1 MIASSSLVLL
11 LTASLFSQTRI
22 DGRIV
27 DKSTSEPLV
36 GVNVFFSKTTWGAT
50 TDDNGFYTLTNIP
63 AGQYELV
70 VSMIGYEVEREQ
82 MIIKADERFTL
93 NFRLQS
99 RAILMSEINVTAKT
113 DRVWKKNYDRFRR
126 SFLGTSKN
134 GESCLILN
142 EFVLAFDENGQ
153 YFRAKASQPIRIEN
167 PELGYRITYIL
178 DDFEIDGTEVRFA
191 GDHYYESMISKSKRQ
206 LKKWEKNRKKAYN
219 GSLRHLLKTLT
230 DRFDLRFTFNE
241 GMIIQNDNW
250 NSIAGRKKDPL
261 VREGFSISMNKKD
274 LFGTSLIIEDEYK
287 PLRSDTLVFPGAT
300 YEQPLLSF
308 EGRMM
313 VVYVKESPELA
324 YMMENDSPSSYK
336 QTSYLLL
343 RADSVYYDRDGRF
356 FEPYMIEQQ
365 GYSSWERIGDQLPS
379 TMSKNKY

>member
-82 MIIKADERFTL
+82 MIIKTDERFTL

-99 RAILMSEINVTAKT
+99 RAILMSEVNVTAKT

-142 EFVLAFDENGQ
+142 EFVLTFDENGQ

-230 DRFDLRFTFNE
+230 DRFDLRFTINN

-274 LFGTSLIIEDEYK
+274 LFGTSLIIEEEYK

-313 VVYVKESPELA
+313 VVYMKESPELA

-343 RADSVYYDRDGRF
+343 RADSVYYDRDGRY

-365 GYSSWERIGDQLPS
+365 GYSSWERIGDQLPF
-379 TMSKNKY
+379 NYEQE

>member
-1 MIASSSLVLL
+1 MIASLALVLL
-11 LTASLFSQTRI
+11 LNASLFSQTRI

-50 TDDNGFYTLTNIP
+50 TDDNGFYTLTNNP

-82 MIIKADERFTL
+82 MIIKSDERFTL

-113 DRVWKKNYDRFRR
+113 DRVWKKSYDRFRR

-134 GESCLILN
+134 CESCLILN
-142 EFVLAFDENGQ
+142 EFVLTFDDNGQ
-153 YFRAKASQPIRIEN
+153 YFKAKASQPIRIEN

-178 DDFEIDGTEVRFA
+178 DDFEIDGTEVRYA
-191 GDHYYESMISKSKRQ
+191 GDHYYESMSSKSKRQ

-274 LFGTSLIIEDEYK
+274 LFGTSLIIEEEYK

-300 YEQPLLSF
+300 FEQPLLSF

-313 VVYVKESPELA
+313 VVYMKESPELA

-343 RADSVYYDRDGRF
+343 RADSVNYDRDGRY

-365 GYSSWERIGDQLPS
+365 GYSSWERIGDQLPF
-379 TMSKNKY
+379 NYEQE

>member
-1 MIASSSLVLL
+1 MIASLTLVLL
-11 LTASLFSQTRI
+11 LTVSLFSQTRI

-82 MIIKADERFTL
+82 MIIKSDERFTL

-113 DRVWKKNYDRFRR
+113 DRVWKKSYDRFRR

-142 EFVLAFDENGQ
+142 EFVLTFDDNGQ
-153 YFRAKASQPIRIEN
+153 YFKAKASQPIRIEN

-178 DDFEIDGTEVRFA
+178 DDFEIDGTEVRYA
-191 GDHYYESMISKSKRQ
+191 GDHYYESMSSKSKRQ

-274 LFGTSLIIEDEYK
+274 LFGTSLIIEEEYK

-313 VVYVKESPELA
+313 VVYMKESPELA

-343 RADSVYYDRDGRF
+343 RADSVNYDRDGRY

-365 GYSSWERIGDQLPS
+365 GYSSWERIGDQLPF
-379 TMSKNKY
+379 NYEQE

>member
-82 MIIKADERFTL
+82 MIIKTDERFTL

-99 RAILMSEINVTAKT
+99 RAILMSEVNVTAKT

-126 SFLGTSKN
+126 SFLATSKN

-142 EFVLAFDENGQ
+142 EFVLTFDENGQ

-230 DRFDLRFTFNE
+230 DRFDLRFTINN

-250 NSIAGRKKDPL
+250 NSITGRKKDPL

-274 LFGTSLIIEDEYK
+274 LFGTSLIIEEEYK

-313 VVYVKESPELA
+313 VVYMKESPELA

-365 GYSSWERIGDQLPS
+365 GYSSWERIGDQLPF
-379 TMSKNKY
+379 NYEQE

>member
-82 MIIKADERFTL
+82 MIIKTDERFTL

-99 RAILMSEINVTAKT
+99 RAILMSEVNVTAKT

-142 EFVLAFDENGQ
+142 EFVLTFDENGQ

-230 DRFDLRFTFNE
+230 DRFDLRFTINN
-241 GMIIQNDNW
+241 GMVIQNDNW

-274 LFGTSLIIEDEYK
+274 LFGTSLIIEEEYK

-313 VVYVKESPELA
+313 VVYMKESPELA

-365 GYSSWERIGDQLPS
+365 GYSSWERIGDQLPF
-379 TMSKNKY
+379 NYEQE

>member
-1 MIASSSLVLL
+1 MIASLTLVLL
-11 LTASLFSQTRI
+11 LTVSLFSQTRI

-82 MIIKADERFTL
+82 MIIKSDERFTL

-99 RAILMSEINVTAKT
+99 RAILMSEINVTVKT
-113 DRVWKKNYDRFRR
+113 DRVWKKSYDRFRR

-142 EFVLAFDENGQ
+142 EFVLTFDDNGQ
-153 YFRAKASQPIRIEN
+153 YFKAKASQPIRIEN

-178 DDFEIDGTEVRFA
+178 DDFEIDGTEVRYA
-191 GDHYYESMISKSKRQ
+191 GDHYYESMSSKSKRQ

-313 VVYVKESPELA
+313 VVYMKESPELA

-365 GYSSWERIGDQLPS
+365 GYSSWERIGDQLPF
-379 TMSKNKY
+379 NYEQE

>member
-1 MIASSSLVLL
+1 MIASLTLVLL
-11 LTASLFSQTRI
+11 LTVSLFSQTRI

-82 MIIKADERFTL
+82 MIIKSDERFTL

-99 RAILMSEINVTAKT
+99 RAILMSEINVTVKT
-113 DRVWKKNYDRFRR
+113 DRVWKKSYDRFRR

-142 EFVLAFDENGQ
+142 EFVLTFDDNGQ
-153 YFRAKASQPIRIEN
+153 YFKAKASQPIRIEN

-178 DDFEIDGTEVRFA
+178 DDFEIDGTEVRYA
-191 GDHYYESMISKSKRQ
+191 GDHYYESMSSKSKRQ

-274 LFGTSLIIEDEYK
+274 LFGTSLIIEEEYK

-300 YEQPLLSF
+300 FEQPLLSF

-313 VVYVKESPELA
+313 VVYMKESPELA

-343 RADSVYYDRDGRF
+343 RADSVNYDRDGRY

-365 GYSSWERIGDQLPS
+365 GYSSWERIGDQLPF
-379 TMSKNKY
+379 NYEQE

>member
-1 MIASSSLVLL
+1 MIASLALVLL
-11 LTASLFSQTRI
+11 LTVSLFSQTRI

-82 MIIKADERFTL
+82 MIIKSDERFTL

-113 DRVWKKNYDRFRR
+113 DRVWKKSYDRFRR

-142 EFVLAFDENGQ
+142 EFVLTFDDSGQ
-153 YFRAKASQPIRIEN
+153 YFKAKASQPIRIEN

-178 DDFEIDGTEVRFA
+178 DDFEIDGTEVRYA
-191 GDHYYESMISKSKRQ
+191 GDHYYESMSSKSKRQ

-230 DRFDLRFTFNE
+230 DRFDLRFTINN

-274 LFGTSLIIEDEYK
+274 LFGTSLIIEEEYK

-313 VVYVKESPELA
+313 VVYMKESPELA

-343 RADSVYYDRDGRF
+343 RADSVYYDRDGRY

-365 GYSSWERIGDQLPS
+365 GYSSWERIGDQLPF
-379 TMSKNKY
+379 NYEQE

>member
-11 LTASLFSQTRI
+11 LTAFLFSQTRI

-82 MIIKADERFTL
+82 MIIKTDERFTL

-142 EFVLAFDENGQ
+142 EFVLTFDENGQ

-230 DRFDLRFTFNE
+230 DRFDLRFTLKN
-241 GMIIQNDNW
+241 GMIMQNDNW

-274 LFGTSLIIEDEYK
+274 LFGTSLIIEEEYK

-313 VVYVKESPELA
+313 VVYMKESPELA

-365 GYSSWERIGDQLPS
+365 GYSSWERIGDQLPF
-379 TMSKNKY
+379 NYEQE

>member
-1 MIASSSLVLL
+1 LIASLALVLL
-11 LTASLFSQTRI
+11 LNTSLFSQTRI

-82 MIIKADERFTL
+82 MFIKSDERFTL

-113 DRVWKKNYDRFRR
+113 DRVWKKSYDRFRR

-142 EFVLAFDENGQ
+142 EFVLTFDDSGQ
-153 YFRAKASQPIRIEN
+153 YFKAKASQPIQIEN

-178 DDFEIDGTEVRFA
+178 DDFEIDGTEVRYA
-191 GDHYYESMISKSKRQ
+191 GDHYYESMSSKSKRQ
-206 LKKWEKNRKKAYN
+206 LKKWDKNRKKAYN

-313 VVYVKESPELA
+313 VVYMKESPELA

-343 RADSVYYDRDGRF
+343 RADSVYFDRDGRY

-365 GYSSWERIGDQLPS
+365 GYSSWERIGDQLPF
-379 TMSKNKY
+379 NYEQE

>member
-82 MIIKADERFTL
+82 MIIKTDERFTL

-99 RAILMSEINVTAKT
+99 RAILMSEVNVTAKT

-142 EFVLAFDENGQ
+142 EFVLTFDENGQ

-230 DRFDLRFTFNE
+230 DRFDLRFTLKN

-274 LFGTSLIIEDEYK
+274 LFGTSLIIEEEYK

-313 VVYVKESPELA
+313 VVYMKESPELA

-365 GYSSWERIGDQLPS
+365 GYSSWERIGDQLPF
-379 TMSKNKY
+379 NYEQE

>member
-1 MIASSSLVLL
+1 MIASLALVLL
-11 LTASLFSQTRI
+11 LTVSLFSQTRI

-82 MIIKADERFTL
+82 MIIKSDERFTL

-113 DRVWKKNYDRFRR
+113 DRVWKKSYDRFRR

-142 EFVLAFDENGQ
+142 EFVLTFDDSGQ
-153 YFRAKASQPIRIEN
+153 YFKAKASQPIQIEN

-178 DDFEIDGTEVRFA
+178 DDFEIDGTEVRYA
-191 GDHYYESMISKSKRQ
+191 GDHYYESMSSKSKRQ

-274 LFGTSLIIEDEYK
+274 LFGTSLIIEEEYK

-313 VVYVKESPELA
+313 VVYMKESPELA

-343 RADSVYYDRDGRF
+343 RADSVYYDRDGRY

-365 GYSSWERIGDQLPS
+365 GYSSWERIGDQLPF
-379 TMSKNKY
+379 NYEQE

>member
-1 MIASSSLVLL
+1 LIASLALVLL
-11 LTASLFSQTRI
+11 LTVSLFSQTRI

-82 MIIKADERFTL
+82 MIIKSDERFTL

-113 DRVWKKNYDRFRR
+113 DKVWKKSYDRFRR

-142 EFVLAFDENGQ
+142 EFVLTFDDNGQ
-153 YFRAKASQPIRIEN
+153 YFKAKASQPIRIEN

-178 DDFEIDGTEVRFA
+178 DDFEIDGTEVRYA
-191 GDHYYESMISKSKRQ
+191 GDHYYESMSSKSKRQ

-274 LFGTSLIIEDEYK
+274 LFGTSLIIEEEYK

-313 VVYVKESPELA
+313 VIYMKESPELA

-343 RADSVYYDRDGRF
+343 RADSVYYDRDGRY

-365 GYSSWERIGDQLPS
+365 GYSSWERIGDQLPF
-379 TMSKNKY
+379 NYEQE

>member
-1 MIASSSLVLL
+1 MIASLALVLL
-11 LTASLFSQTRI
+11 LTVSLFSQTRI

-82 MIIKADERFTL
+82 MFIKSNERFTL

-99 RAILMSEINVTAKT
+99 RAILMSEINVTVKT
-113 DRVWKKNYDRFRR
+113 DRVWKKSYDRFRR

-142 EFVLAFDENGQ
+142 EFVLTFDDNGK
-153 YFRAKASQPIRIEN
+153 YFKAKASQPIRIEN

-178 DDFEIDGTEVRFA
+178 DDFEIDGTEVRYA
-191 GDHYYESMISKSKRQ
+191 GDHYYESMSSKSKRQ

-241 GMIIQNDNW
+241 DMIIQNDNW

-274 LFGTSLIIEDEYK
+274 LFGTSLIIEEEYK

-300 YEQPLLSF
+300 FEQPLLSF

-313 VVYVKESPELA
+313 VVYMKESPELA

-343 RADSVYYDRDGRF
+343 RADSVNYDRDGRY

-365 GYSSWERIGDQLPS
+365 GYSSWERIGDQLPF
-379 TMSKNKY
+379 NYEQE

>member
-1 MIASSSLVLL
+1 MIASLTLVLL
-11 LTASLFSQTRI
+11 LTVSLFSQTRI

-82 MIIKADERFTL
+82 MIIKSDERFTL

-113 DRVWKKNYDRFRR
+113 DRVWKKSYDRFRR

-142 EFVLAFDENGQ
+142 EFVLTFDDNGQ
-153 YFRAKASQPIRIEN
+153 YFKAKASQPIRIEN

-178 DDFEIDGTEVRFA
+178 DDFEIDGTEVRYA
-191 GDHYYESMISKSKRQ
+191 GDHYYESMSSKSKRQ
-206 LKKWEKNRKKAYN
+206 LKKWEKNRQKAYN

-274 LFGTSLIIEDEYK
+274 LFGTSLIIEEEYK
-287 PLRSDTLVFPGAT
+287 PLRSDTLVFPGASF
-300 YEQPLLSF
+300 EQPLLSF

-313 VVYVKESPELA
+313 VVYMKESPELA

-343 RADSVYYDRDGRF
+343 RADSVNYDRDGRY

-365 GYSSWERIGDQLPS
+365 GYSSWERIGDQLPF
-379 TMSKNKY
+379 NYQQE

>member
-1 MIASSSLVLL
+1 MIASLALVLL
-11 LTASLFSQTRI
+11 LTVSLFSQTRI
-22 DGRIV
+22 DGRII

-82 MIIKADERFTL
+82 MIIKSDERFTL

-99 RAILMSEINVTAKT
+99 RAILMSEINVTVKT
-113 DRVWKKNYDRFRR
+113 DRVWKKSYDRFRR

-142 EFVLAFDENGQ
+142 EFVLTFDDNGQ
-153 YFRAKASQPIRIEN
+153 YFKAKASQPIRIEN

-178 DDFEIDGTEVRFA
+178 DDFEIDGTEVRYA
-191 GDHYYESMISKSKRQ
+191 GDHYYESMSSKSKRQ

-274 LFGTSLIIEDEYK
+274 LFGTSLIIEEEYK

-313 VVYVKESPELA
+313 VVYMKESPELA

-343 RADSVYYDRDGRF
+343 RADSVNYDRDGRY

-365 GYSSWERIGDQLPS
+365 GYSSWERIVDQLPF
-379 TMSKNKY
+379 NYEQE

>member
-82 MIIKADERFTL
+82 MIIKTDERFTL

-99 RAILMSEINVTAKT
+99 RAILMSEVNVTAKT

-134 GESCLILN
+134 GELCLILN
-142 EFVLAFDENGQ
+142 EFVLTFDENGQ

-230 DRFDLRFTFNE
+230 DRFDLRFIINN

-274 LFGTSLIIEDEYK
+274 LFGTSLIIEEEYK

-313 VVYVKESPELA
+313 VVYMKESPELA

-365 GYSSWERIGDQLPS
+365 GYSSWERIGDQLPF
-379 TMSKNKY
+379 NYEQE

>member
-1 MIASSSLVLL
+1 MIASLTLVLL
-11 LTASLFSQTRI
+11 LTVSLFSQTRI

-82 MIIKADERFTL
+82 MIIKSDERFTL

-113 DRVWKKNYDRFRR
+113 DRVWKKSYDRFRR

-142 EFVLAFDENGQ
+142 EFVLTFDDNGQ
-153 YFRAKASQPIRIEN
+153 YFKAKASQPIRIEN

-178 DDFEIDGTEVRFA
+178 DDFEIDGTEVRYA
-191 GDHYYESMISKSKRQ
+191 GDHYYESMSSKSKRQ

-274 LFGTSLIIEDEYK
+274 LFGTSLIIEEEYK

-300 YEQPLLSF
+300 FEQPLLSF

-313 VVYVKESPELA
+313 VVYMKESPELA

-343 RADSVYYDRDGRF
+343 RADSVYYDRDGRY

-365 GYSSWERIGDQLPS
+365 GYSSWERIGDQLPF
-379 TMSKNKY
+379 NYEQE

>member
-1 MIASSSLVLL
+1 MIASLTLVLL
-11 LTASLFSQTRI
+11 LTVSLFSQTRI
-22 DGRIV
+22 DGRII

-82 MIIKADERFTL
+82 MIIKTDERFTL

-99 RAILMSEINVTAKT
+99 RAILMSEVNVTAKT

-142 EFVLAFDENGQ
+142 EFVLTFDENSQ

-274 LFGTSLIIEDEYK
+274 LFGTSLIIEEEYK

-300 YEQPLLSF
+300 FEQPLLSF

-313 VVYVKESPELA
+313 VVYMKESPELA

-343 RADSVYYDRDGRF
+343 RADSVNYERDGRY

-365 GYSSWERIGDQLPS
+365 GYSSWERIGDQLPF
-379 TMSKNKY
+379 NYEQE

>member
-1 MIASSSLVLL
+1 MIASLTLVLL
-11 LTASLFSQTRI
+11 LTVSLFSQTRI

-82 MIIKADERFTL
+82 MFIKSDERFTL

-113 DRVWKKNYDRFRR
+113 DRVWKKSYDRFRR

-134 GESCLILN
+134 GELCLILN
-142 EFVLAFDENGQ
+142 EFVLTFYENGQ
-153 YFRAKASQPIRIEN
+153 YFRAKASQPIQIEN

-178 DDFEIDGTEVRFA
+178 DDFEIDGTEVRYA
-191 GDHYYESMISKSKRQ
+191 GDHYYESMSSKSKRQ

-313 VVYVKESPELA
+313 VVYMKESPELA

-343 RADSVYYDRDGRF
+343 RADSVYYDRDGRY

-365 GYSSWERIGDQLPS
+365 GYSSWERIGDQLPF
-379 TMSKNKY
+379 NYEQE

>member
-1 MIASSSLVLL
+1 MIASLTLVLL
-11 LTASLFSQTRI
+11 LTVSLFSQTRI

-63 AGQYELV
+63 AGQFELV

-82 MIIKADERFTL
+82 MIIKSDERFTL

-99 RAILMSEINVTAKT
+99 RAILMSEINVTVKT
-113 DRVWKKNYDRFRR
+113 DRVWKKSYDRFRR

-142 EFVLAFDENGQ
+142 EFVLTFDDNGQ
-153 YFRAKASQPIRIEN
+153 YFKAKASQPIRIEN

-178 DDFEIDGTEVRFA
+178 DDFEIDGTEVRYA
-191 GDHYYESMISKSKRQ
+191 GDHYYESMSSKSKRQ

-230 DRFDLRFTFNE
+230 DRFDLRFTLNE
-241 GMIIQNDNW
+241 GVIIQNDNW

-274 LFGTSLIIEDEYK
+274 LFGTSLIIEEEYK

-300 YEQPLLSF
+300 FEQPLLSF

-313 VVYVKESPELA
+313 VVYMKESPELA

-343 RADSVYYDRDGRF
+343 RADSVYYDRDGRY

-365 GYSSWERIGDQLPS
+365 GYSSWERIGDQLPF
-379 TMSKNKY
+379 NYEQE

>member
-1 MIASSSLVLL
+1 LIASLTLVLL
-11 LTASLFSQTRI
+11 LTVSLFSQTRI

-82 MIIKADERFTL
+82 MIIKSDERFTL

-113 DRVWKKNYDRFRR
+113 DRVWKKSYDRFRR

-142 EFVLAFDENGQ
+142 EFVLTFDDNGQ
-153 YFRAKASQPIRIEN
+153 YFKAKASQPIRIEN

-178 DDFEIDGTEVRFA
+178 DDFEIDGTEVRYA
-191 GDHYYESMISKSKRQ
+191 GDHYYESMSSKSKRQ

-274 LFGTSLIIEDEYK
+274 LFGTSLIIEEEYK

-300 YEQPLLSF
+300 FEQPLLSF

-313 VVYVKESPELA
+313 VVYMKESPELA

-343 RADSVYYDRDGRF
+343 RADSVYYDRDGRY

-365 GYSSWERIGDQLPS
+365 GYSSWERIGDQLPF
-379 TMSKNKY
+379 NYEQE

>member
-1 MIASSSLVLL
+1 MIASLTLVLL
-11 LTASLFSQTRI
+11 LTVSLFSQTRI

-82 MIIKADERFTL
+82 MIIKSDERFTL

-113 DRVWKKNYDRFRR
+113 DRVWKKSYDRFRR

-142 EFVLAFDENGQ
+142 EFVLTFDDNGQ
-153 YFRAKASQPIRIEN
+153 YFKAKASQPIRIEN

-178 DDFEIDGTEVRFA
+178 DDFEIDGTEVRYA
-191 GDHYYESMISKSKRQ
+191 GDHYYESMSSKSKRQ

-274 LFGTSLIIEDEYK
+274 LFGTSLIIEEEYK

-313 VVYVKESPELA
+313 VIYMKESPELA

-343 RADSVYYDRDGRF
+343 RADSVYYDRDGRY

-365 GYSSWERIGDQLPS
+365 GYSSWERIGDQLPF
-379 TMSKNKY
+379 NYEQE

>member
-1 MIASSSLVLL
+1 MIASLALVLL
-11 LTASLFSQTRI
+11 LNASLFSQTRI

-82 MIIKADERFTL
+82 MIIKTDERFTL

-99 RAILMSEINVTAKT
+99 RAILMSEVNVTAKT

-142 EFVLAFDENGQ
+142 EFVLTFDENGQ

-230 DRFDLRFTFNE
+230 DRFDLRFTINN

-274 LFGTSLIIEDEYK
+274 LFGTSLIIEEEYK

-313 VVYVKESPELA
+313 VVYMKESPELA

-343 RADSVYYDRDGRF
+343 RADSVYFDRDGRY

-365 GYSSWERIGDQLPS
+365 GYSSWERIGDQLPF
-379 TMSKNKY
+379 NYEQE

>member
-50 TDDNGFYTLTNIP
+50 TDDNGFYTLNNIP

-82 MIIKADERFTL
+82 MFIKADERFTL

-142 EFVLAFDENGQ
+142 EFVLTFEENGQ

-178 DDFEIDGTEVRFA
+178 DDFEIDGTEVRYA
-191 GDHYYESMISKSKRQ
+191 GDHYYESMVSKSKRQ

-230 DRFDLRFTFNE
+230 DRFDLRFTINN

-274 LFGTSLIIEDEYK
+274 LFGTSLIIEEEYK
-287 PLRSDTLVFPGAT
+287 PLRSDTLVFPGVT

-313 VVYVKESPELA
+313 VVYMKESPELA

-343 RADSVYYDRDGRF
+343 RADSVYYDRDGRY

-365 GYSSWERIGDQLPS
+365 GYSSWERIGDQLPF
-379 TMSKNKY
+379 NYEQE

>member
-1 MIASSSLVLL
+1 MIASLTLVLL
-11 LTASLFSQTRI
+11 LTVSLFSQTRI

-82 MIIKADERFTL
+82 MIIKSDERFTL

-99 RAILMSEINVTAKT
+99 RAILMSEINVTVKT
-113 DRVWKKNYDRFRR
+113 DRVWKKSYDRFRR

-142 EFVLAFDENGQ
+142 EFVLTFDDSGQ
-153 YFRAKASQPIRIEN
+153 YFKAKASQPIRIEN

-178 DDFEIDGTEVRFA
+178 DDFEIDGTEVRYA
-191 GDHYYESMISKSKRQ
+191 GDHYYESMSSKSKRQ

-274 LFGTSLIIEDEYK
+274 LFGTSLIIEEEYK

-300 YEQPLLSF
+300 FEQPLLSF

-313 VVYVKESPELA
+313 VVYMKESPELA

-343 RADSVYYDRDGRF
+343 RADSVNYDRDGRY

-365 GYSSWERIGDQLPS
+365 GYSSWERIGDQLPF
-379 TMSKNKY
+379 NYQQE

>member
-11 LTASLFSQTRI
+11 LTAFLFSQTRI

-82 MIIKADERFTL
+82 MIIKTDERFTL

-99 RAILMSEINVTAKT
+99 RAILMSEVNVTAKT

-142 EFVLAFDENGQ
+142 EFVLTFDENGQ

-230 DRFDLRFTFNE
+230 DRFDLRFTINN

-274 LFGTSLIIEDEYK
+274 LFGTSLIIEEEYK

-313 VVYVKESPELA
+313 VVYMKESPELA

-365 GYSSWERIGDQLPS
+365 GYSSWERIGDQLPF
-379 TMSKNKY
+379 NYEQE

>member
-82 MIIKADERFTL
+82 MIIKTDERLTL

-99 RAILMSEINVTAKT
+99 RAILMSEVNVTAKT

-142 EFVLAFDENGQ
+142 EFVLTFDENSQ

-230 DRFDLRFTFNE
+230 DRFDLRFTINN

-274 LFGTSLIIEDEYK
+274 LFGTSLIIEEEYK

-300 YEQPLLSF
+300 FEQPLLSF

-313 VVYVKESPELA
+313 VVYMKESPELA

-365 GYSSWERIGDQLPS
+365 GYSSWERIGDQLPF
-379 TMSKNKY
+379 NYEQE

>member
-1 MIASSSLVLL
+1 MIASLTLVLL
-11 LTASLFSQTRI
+11 LTVSLFSQTRI

-82 MIIKADERFTL
+82 MFIKSDERFTL

-99 RAILMSEINVTAKT
+99 RAILMGEINVTAKT
-113 DRVWKKNYDRFRR
+113 DRVWKKSYDRFRR

-142 EFVLAFDENGQ
+142 EFVLTFDDNGQ
-153 YFRAKASQPIRIEN
+153 YFKAKASQPIRIEN

-178 DDFEIDGTEVRFA
+178 DDFEIDGTEVRYA
-191 GDHYYESMISKSKRQ
+191 GDHYYESMSSKSKRQ

-274 LFGTSLIIEDEYK
+274 LFGTSLIIEEEYK

-313 VVYVKESPELA
+313 VVYMKESPELA

-343 RADSVYYDRDGRF
+343 RADSVYFDRDGRY

-365 GYSSWERIGDQLPS
+365 GYSSWERIGDQLPF
-379 TMSKNKY
+379 NYEQE

>member
-82 MIIKADERFTL
+82 MIIKTDERFTL

-142 EFVLAFDENGQ
+142 EFVLTFDENGQ

-230 DRFDLRFTFNE
+230 DRFDLRFTINN

-274 LFGTSLIIEDEYK
+274 LFGTSLIIEEEYK

-313 VVYVKESPELA
+313 VVYMKESPELA

-365 GYSSWERIGDQLPS
+365 GYSSWERIGDQLPF
-379 TMSKNKY
+379 NYEQE

>member
-1 MIASSSLVLL
+1 LIASSSLVLL

-82 MIIKADERFTL
+82 MIIKTDERFTL

-99 RAILMSEINVTAKT
+99 RAILMSEVNVTAKT

-142 EFVLAFDENGQ
+142 EFVLTFDENGQ

-230 DRFDLRFTFNE
+230 DRFDLRFTLKN

-274 LFGTSLIIEDEYK
+274 LFGTSLIIEEEYK
-287 PLRSDTLVFPGAT
+287 PLRSDTLVFPGVT

-313 VVYVKESPELA
+313 VVYMKESPELA

-343 RADSVYYDRDGRF
+343 RADSVYYDRDGRY

-365 GYSSWERIGDQLPS
+365 GYSSWERIGDQLPF
-379 TMSKNKY
+379 NYEQE

>member
-11 LTASLFSQTRI
+11 LTTSLFSQSRI
-22 DGRIV
+22 DGRII

-50 TDDNGFYTLTNIP
+50 TDDDGFYTLTNIP

-82 MIIKADERFTL
+82 MIIKTDERFTL

-99 RAILMSEINVTAKT
+99 RAILMSEVNVTAKT

-142 EFVLAFDENGQ
+142 EFVLTFDENGQ

-178 DDFEIDGTEVRFA
+178 DDFEIDDTEVRYA

-313 VVYVKESPELA
+313 VVYMKESPELA

-343 RADSVYYDRDGRF
+343 RADSVYFDRDGRY

-365 GYSSWERIGDQLPS
+365 GYSSWERIGDQLPF
-379 TMSKNKY
+379 NYEQE

>member
-50 TDDNGFYTLTNIP
+50 TDDNGFYTLNNIP

-82 MIIKADERFTL
+82 MIIKTDERFTL

-99 RAILMSEINVTAKT
+99 RAILMSEVNVTAKT

-142 EFVLAFDENGQ
+142 EFVLTFDENGQ

-178 DDFEIDGTEVRFA
+178 DDFEIDGTEVRYA
-191 GDHYYESMISKSKRQ
+191 GDHYYESMSSKSKRQ

-230 DRFDLRFTFNE
+230 DRFDLRFNFNE

-274 LFGTSLIIEDEYK
+274 LFGTSLIIEEEYK

-313 VVYVKESPELA
+313 VVYMKESPELA

-343 RADSVYYDRDGRF
+343 RADSVYFDRDGRY

-365 GYSSWERIGDQLPS
+365 GYSSWERIGDQLPF
-379 TMSKNKY
+379 NYEQE

>member
-22 DGRIV
+22 DGRIL

-82 MIIKADERFTL
+82 MIIKTDERFTL

-142 EFVLAFDENGQ
+142 EFVLTFDENGQ

-230 DRFDLRFTFNE
+230 DRFDLRFTLKN

-274 LFGTSLIIEDEYK
+274 LFGTSLIIEEEYK

-313 VVYVKESPELA
+313 VVYMKESPELA

-365 GYSSWERIGDQLPS
+365 GYSSWERIGDQLPF
-379 TMSKNKY
+379 NYEQE

>member
-1 MIASSSLVLL
+1 MIASLTLVLL
-11 LTASLFSQTRI
+11 LTVSLFSQTRI

-82 MIIKADERFTL
+82 MIIKSDERFTL

-113 DRVWKKNYDRFRR
+113 DRVWKKSYDRFRR

-142 EFVLAFDENGQ
+142 EFVLTFDDNGQ
-153 YFRAKASQPIRIEN
+153 YFKAKASQPIRIEN

-178 DDFEIDGTEVRFA
+178 DDFEIDGTEVRYA
-191 GDHYYESMISKSKRQ
+191 GDHYYESMSSKSKRQ

-274 LFGTSLIIEDEYK
+274 LFGTSLIIEEEYK

-300 YEQPLLSF
+300 FEQPLLSF

-313 VVYVKESPELA
+313 VVYMKESPELA

-343 RADSVYYDRDGRF
+343 RADSVNYDRDGRY

-365 GYSSWERIGDQLPS
+365 GYSSWERIGDQLPF
-379 TMSKNKY
+379 NYEQE

>member
-1 MIASSSLVLL
+1 MIASLTLVLL
-11 LTASLFSQTRI
+11 LNASLFSQTRI

-82 MIIKADERFTL
+82 MIIKSDERFTL

-113 DRVWKKNYDRFRR
+113 DRVWKKSYDRFRR

-142 EFVLAFDENGQ
+142 EFVLTFDDNGQ
-153 YFRAKASQPIRIEN
+153 YFKAKASQPIRIEN

-178 DDFEIDGTEVRFA
+178 DDFEIDGTEVRYA
-191 GDHYYESMISKSKRQ
+191 GDHYYESMSSKSKRQ

-313 VVYVKESPELA
+313 VVYMKESPELA

-343 RADSVYYDRDGRF
+343 RADSVNYDRDGRY

-365 GYSSWERIGDQLPS
+365 GYSSWERIGDQLPF
-379 TMSKNKY
+379 NYEQE

>member
-1 MIASSSLVLL
+1 MIASLTLVLL
-11 LTASLFSQTRI
+11 LTVSLFSQTRI

-82 MIIKADERFTL
+82 MIIKSDERFTL

-113 DRVWKKNYDRFRR
+113 DRVWKKSYDRFRR
-126 SFLGTSKN
+126 SFLGTSIN

-142 EFVLAFDENGQ
+142 EFVLTFDDSGQ
-153 YFRAKASQPIRIEN
+153 YFKAKASQPILIEN

-178 DDFEIDGTEVRFA
+178 DDFEIDGTEVRYA
-191 GDHYYESMISKSKRQ
+191 GDHYYESMSSKSKRQ

-313 VVYVKESPELA
+313 VVYMKESPELA

-343 RADSVYYDRDGRF
+343 RADSVYYDRDGRY

-365 GYSSWERIGDQLPS
+365 GYSSWERIGDQLPF
-379 TMSKNKY
+379 NYEQE

>member
-1 MIASSSLVLL
+1 MIASLALVLL
-11 LTASLFSQTRI
+11 LNASLFSQTRI

-70 VSMIGYEVEREQ
+70 ISMIGYEVEREQ
-82 MIIKADERFTL
+82 MFIKSDERFTL

-113 DRVWKKNYDRFRR
+113 DRVWKKSYDRFRR

-142 EFVLAFDENGQ
+142 EFVLTFDDNGQ
-153 YFRAKASQPIRIEN
+153 YFKAKASQPIRIEN

-178 DDFEIDGTEVRFA
+178 DDFEIDGTEVRYA
-191 GDHYYESMISKSKRQ
+191 GDHYYESMSSKSKRQ

-274 LFGTSLIIEDEYK
+274 LFGTSLIIEEEYK

-313 VVYVKESPELA
+313 VVYMKESPELA

-365 GYSSWERIGDQLPS
+365 GYSSWERIGDQLPF
-379 TMSKNKY
+379 NYEQE

>member
-1 MIASSSLVLL
+1 LIASSSLVLL

-82 MIIKADERFTL
+82 MIIKTDERFTL

-99 RAILMSEINVTAKT
+99 RAILMSEVNVTAKT

-142 EFVLAFDENGQ
+142 EFVLTFDENGQ

-230 DRFDLRFTFNE
+230 DRFDLRFTINN
-241 GMIIQNDNW
+241 GMVIQNDNW

-274 LFGTSLIIEDEYK
+274 LFGTSLIIEEEYK

-313 VVYVKESPELA
+313 VVYMKESPELA

-365 GYSSWERIGDQLPS
+365 GYSSWERIGDQLPF
-379 TMSKNKY
+379 NYEQE